1 MSIRQH
7 PDCEPEECG
16 RCRQVSAELAAAAAA
31 GFKLTA
37 AEIGRRISPAKP
49 LSERSV
55 RLHLAHL
62 AERGRLTQDRRTP
75 LPRVGASAASPRGW
89 TASRELPERYCGAL
103 LRALGDLGWSGSIT
117 KAKWAAAAG
126 VSPRTVTNHRPHL
139 RPWVEFSHDYDRD
152 EAGRLVQ
159 RADCFR
165 LIEMFQL
172 SPVIRPIREGGDL
185 FDQQAVDL
193 LERVEYLSSEDT
205 GNPYLRSLVARPLR
219 EGMPFVS
226 LLERLTANVPPPH
239 RIKSGP
245 AFLEARVPKSGA
257 QVAISA
263 QLAATL
269 SRPAPVPAQQQA
281 RPAAEQLL
289 AKVVCPH
296 CERQFRPTRP
306 GVTLCRECRHAVV
319 A

>member
-7 PDCEPEECG
+7 PDCEPEECA
-16 RCRQVSAELAAAAAA
+16 RCRQVSAELAAAAA
-31 GFKLTA
+31 GGTKLTA
-37 AEIGRRISPAKP
+37 AEIGRRISPEKP

-75 LPRVGASAASPRGW
+75 LARVGASPASARGW
-89 TASRELPERYCGAL
+89 AASRELPDRYCGVL
-103 LRALGDLGWSGSIT
+103 LRVLGERGWSGSIT
-117 KAKWAAAAG
+117 NATWATAAG
-126 VSPRTVTNHRPHL
+126 VSPRTVANHRPHL
-139 RPWVEFSHDYDRD
+139 APWVELTIGRSQDK
-152 EAGRLVQ
+152 AGRLVRQ
-159 RADCFR
+159 ASTFR

-185 FDQQAVDL
+185 FDQQAADL

-226 LLERLTANVPPPH
+226 LLERLTANVPPLH
-239 RIKSGP
+239 RIKNGP

-257 QVAISA
+257 RVAISA
-263 QLAATL
+263 QLAVTM
-269 SRPAPVPAQQQA
+269 SRPAPAPVPVQGW
-281 RPAAEQLL
+281 PSAEPSL
-289 AKVVCPH
+289 AKVICPN
-296 CERQFRPTRP
+296 CERPFRPTRP
-306 GVTLCRECRHAVV
+306 GVLLCRECRHAVV